1 MKKLLLTVAG
11 LIAFSGQAIAQDAP
25 QAQQRPKIKPGLNM
39 TGEQQVDP
47 RMEEYRK
54 AVDREYDAALKKY
67 RNRKRRITIPGRVSA
82 AVSQPR
88 SEAGE
93 IGWGG
98 KAATRVARMF
108 ARSCREL
115 LGIAGT

>member
-54 AVDREYDAALKKY
+54 AVDREYDAALKK
-67 RNRKRRITIPGRVSA
+67 IPEQKKKNNDPWAGV
-82 AVSQPR
+82 R
-88 SEAGE
+88 SGE
-93 IGWGG
+93 PT
-98 KAATRVARMF
+98 KK
-108 ARSCREL
+108 
-115 LGIAGT
+115 